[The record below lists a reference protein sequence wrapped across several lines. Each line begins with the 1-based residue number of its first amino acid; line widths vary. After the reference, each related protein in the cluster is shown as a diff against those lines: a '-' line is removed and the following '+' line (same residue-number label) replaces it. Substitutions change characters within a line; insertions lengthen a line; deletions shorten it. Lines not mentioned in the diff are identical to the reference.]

1 MSQLQ
6 IFFIMPINRRQN
18 LNEKKTRLLTRPL
31 LPYYSKAGTVQGLLL
46 GRRPRMYLATVTSR
60 ERTLYMLGGFI
71 QALCVVLREETAR
84 S

>member
-46 GRRPRMYLATVTSR
+46 GRATQNVFGCRDIQGTD
-60 ERTLYMLGGFI
+60 LMLGGFI